1 MTSGTGISHTL
12 RVLALLLE
20 YPDSTRRACYAELP
34 DILAAENA
42 LDRPQRAQIEKL
54 ITHFDQTDAFLL
66 EARYLETFDRG
77 RSTSLHL
84 FEHVHGDSRARGP
97 AMVDLVKTYEEAGL
111 LITEGELPDF
121 LPVALEFA
129 STQPADK
136 AREFLAEIAHILN
149 RICNALSRRGSEYA
163 CILAALLAL
172 AGEDVT
178 AVDIP
183 AEPALD
189 DSWEEPEAF
198 AGCSS
203 AGQTAPPIRT
213 SASSLAR
220 RIPTLQVG
228 ADQ

>member
-1 MTSGTGISHTL
+1 MTCGTGISHTL
-12 RVLALLLE
+12 RILALLLE
-20 YPDSTRRACYAELP
+20 YPDSTRRAFYAELP

-42 LDRPQRAQIEKL
+42 LDLTHQSRIEKL
-54 ITHFDQTDAFLL
+54 IAQFNQADGFEL
-66 EARYLETFDRG
+66 EARYIETFDRG

-111 LITEGELPDF
+111 LIDEGELPDF

-129 STQPADK
+129 STQPPDK
-136 AREFLAEIAHILN
+136 AREFLSEIAHILN

-163 CILAALLAL
+163 CIPAALLAL
-172 AGEDVT
+172 AGEQVT

-183 AEPALD
+183 EEPALD
-189 DSWEEPEAF
+189 ESWEEPEAF

-203 AGQTAPPIRT
+203 TGQAAPSLT
-213 SASSLAR
+213 TKAASLAR
-220 RIPTLQVG
+220 RIPTMQVG